1 MLALGSRFLRPG
13 LRLQRGSSPQHRH
26 CIATAASMVSKPFV
40 WTPNFIPVEHDDNSE
55 FPETGSFRVVSYNIL
70 AQVYVKS
77 SLFPHSPS
85 LCLKWKTR
93 SEQVLSRLL
102 SLDAD
107 LLCLQELDE
116 FESFYKPLLES
127 RGYSSIYVQRS
138 GKKRDGCGIIYK
150 AKWCQL
156 LKQQF
161 LDYND
166 IAPDETTAGRT
177 SESVEEE
184 NDRDVSDPRVRF
196 RRNCVGIFSAFRF
209 HHAPSNIVVIAN
221 THLYW
226 DPALQDVK
234 LAQAKYLLAKLLQ
247 FEKEISQEFNSN
259 PVVLVAGDFN
269 STPGDRVY
277 NYITS
282 GRRNSGPDI
291 ELSSFKVPDLESLKV
306 PAIPLDS
313 LYAAAQGEP
322 AFTNCTPDFTGTLD
336 YIFFSPSASMRPK
349 TILEVPRPD
358 APDVKGGLPNHFHPS
373 DHLPIGADFSLS

>member
-1 MLALGSRFLRPG
+1 
-13 LRLQRGSSPQHRH
+13 
-26 CIATAASMVSKPFV
+26 
-40 WTPNFIPVEHDDNSE
+40 
-55 FPETGSFRVVSYNIL
+55 FRVVSYNIL
-70 AQVYVKS
+70 AQVVYVKS

-127 RGYSSIYVQRS
+127 KGYSSIYVQRS

-150 AKWCQL
+150 AKC
-156 LKQQF
+156 F
-161 LDYND
+161 ST
-166 IAPDETTAGRT
+166 ITTSRLMKPQP
-177 SESVEEE
+177 EERRNPSVYIHTRRCIVSDFSVPEEE
-184 NDRDVSDPRVRF
+184 NNRDVSDPRVRF

-209 HHAPSNIVVIAN
+209 NHAPSNIVVIAN

-282 GRRNSGPDI
+282 GRRNSGPDV

>member
-1 MLALGSRFLRPG
+1 
-13 LRLQRGSSPQHRH
+13 
-26 CIATAASMVSKPFV
+26 MVSNPFV

-85 LCLKWKTR
+85 LCLKWETR

-127 RGYSSIYVQRS
+127 KGYSSIYIQRS
-138 GKKRDGCGIIYK
+138 GNRRDGCGIIYK
-150 AKWCQL
+150 PERCQL

-166 IAPDETTAGRT
+166 IAPDETTAGRA

-196 RRNCVGIFSAFRF
+196 RRNCVGILSAFRF
-209 HHAPSNIVVIAN
+209 NHAPSNIVVIAN

-234 LAQAKYLLAKLLQ
+234 LAQAKYLLAKLSQ

-282 GRRNSGPDI
+282 GRRNSGPDV

-313 LYAAAQGEP
+313 LYAAVQGEP
-322 AFTNCTPDFTGTLD
+322 ALTNWSPNFKGTLD

-349 TILEVPRPD
+349 TILEVP
-358 APDVKGGLPNHFHPS
+358 PDVEEGLPNHFHPS